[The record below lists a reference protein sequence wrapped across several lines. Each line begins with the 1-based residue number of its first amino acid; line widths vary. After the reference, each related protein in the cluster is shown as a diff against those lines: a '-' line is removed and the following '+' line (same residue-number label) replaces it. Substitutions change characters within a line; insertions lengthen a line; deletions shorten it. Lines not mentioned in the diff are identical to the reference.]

1 MTADMTGNAMKKLV
15 LDEIRTRLRPYKLH
29 FIMVRA
35 DGAEVLAAV
44 GRPPMAGILDGLGVP
59 VTITVSPA
67 SNN

>member
-1 MTADMTGNAMKKLV
+1 MTDIAGNAMKKLM
-15 LDEIRTRLRPYKLH
+15 LDEIRTRLQPFELQ

-35 DGAEVLAAV
+35 DGGEVLAV
-44 GRPPMAGILDGLGVP
+44 VRRLPMAGTLDGLGVP

>member
-1 MTADMTGNAMKKLV
+1 MTTDMTGNAMKKLV
-15 LDEIRTRLRPYKLH
+15 LDEIRTRLRPYELQ

-35 DGAEVLAAV
+35 DGAEVLAV
-44 GRPPMAGILDGLGVP
+44 VRRPPTAGTLDGLGVP

>member
-1 MTADMTGNAMKKLV
+1 MTDIAGKAMKKLV
-15 LDEIRTRLRPYKLH
+15 LDEIRTRLRPYELQ

-35 DGAEVLAAV
+35 DGGEVLAV
-44 GRPPMAGILDGLGVP
+44 VRRLPMAGTLDGLGVP